1 MINVIKTDIEG
12 VVIIEP
18 KVFGDERGYFME
30 TWSQRDFDEQ
40 VRPIKFV
47 QDNESKSKYGV
58 LRGLHFQKGEH
69 AQSKLVRVLKG
80 RVLDIAV
87 DIRKGSPTF
96 GKHVSVELTSDNH
109 RQIFIPRGF
118 AHGFV
123 VLSDEAVFQYKCD
136 NLYTPQSEGAIAW
149 NDPALGIDWQ
159 IPAKD
164 ILLSEKDQH
173 HPLLADCSEVF
184 DYKIDYYKE

>member
-30 TWSQRDFDEQ
+30 TWSQCDFDEQ

-47 QDNESKSKYGV
+47 QDNESKSRYGV

-69 AQSKLVRVLKG
+69 SQSKLVRVIKG
-80 RVLDIAV
+80 RVLDVAV

-96 GKHVSVELTSDNH
+96 GKHVKVELTGENH

-123 VLSDEAVFQYKCD
+123 VLSDEAIFQYKCD
-136 NLYTPQSEGAIAW
+136 NLYAPQSEGAIIW
-149 NDPALGIDWQ
+149 NDPTLGIDWQ
-159 IPAKD
+159 IPASD
-164 ILLSEKDQH
+164 IMLSEKDKH
-173 HPLLADCSEVF
+173 HPLLDDCPEVY
-184 DYKIDYYKE
+184 DYNVDYYKD

>member
-18 KVFGDERGYFME
+18 RVFGDERGYFME
-30 TWSQRDFDEQ
+30 TWSQRDFDAQ
-40 VRPIKFV
+40 VIPIQFV
-47 QDNESKSKYGV
+47 QDNESKSRYGV

-69 AQSKLVRVLKG
+69 AQSKLVRVIKG
-80 RVLDIAV
+80 RVLDVAV

-96 GKHVSVELTSDNH
+96 GKHVKVELTADNH

-123 VLSDEAVFQYKCD
+123 VLSDEALFQYKCD
-136 NLYTPQSEGAIAW
+136 NLYAPQSEGAIAW

-159 IPAKD
+159 IPAGD
-164 ILLSEKDQH
+164 VILSEKDKH
-173 HPLLADCSEVF
+173 HPFLADCKDLF
-184 DYKIDYYKE
+184 DYNQDYYK

>member
-30 TWSQRDFDEQ
+30 TWSQRDFDAQ
-40 VRPIKFV
+40 VRPIQFV
-47 QDNESKSKYGV
+47 QDNESKSRYGV

-69 AQSKLVRVLKG
+69 AQSKLVRVIKG
-80 RVLDIAV
+80 RVLDVAV

-96 GKHVSVELTSDNH
+96 GKHVKVELTGDNH

-123 VLSDEAVFQYKCD
+123 VLGDEAVFQYKCD
-136 NLYTPQSEGAIAW
+136 NLYAPQSEGAIAW

-159 IPAKD
+159 IPAGD
-164 ILLSEKDQH
+164 VILSEKDKH
-173 HPLLADCSEVF
+173 HPLLAECKDLF
-184 DYKIDYYKE
+184 DYNQDYYK